1 MTILYSFLNRIANW
15 KVLLLLLAAYVS
27 FPAYWLKNA
36 EATIN
41 QLAGR
46 PMGPIDL
53 TMGYNP
59 ARTLAMVAGYGPAA
73 RAAYARVE
81 LTIDVMYPVVYSL
94 LFAVILTMLFRHR
107 AIRWV
112 ALLPLVALVF
122 DYLENATIVTLLTSY
137 PTQSATVAV
146 LCEVFK
152 LVKWLSVGVMAGL
165 VVYGLALKI
174 FERGVPAR

>member
-1 MTILYSFLNRIANW
+1 M
-15 KVLLLLLAAYVS
+15 
-27 FPAYWLKNA
+27 
-36 EATIN
+36 
-41 QLAGR
+41 
-46 PMGPIDL
+46 
-53 TMGYNP
+53 
-59 ARTLAMVAGYGPAA
+59 
-73 RAAYARVE
+73 E
-81 LTIDVMYPVVYSL
+81 LTTDVMYPVVYSL

-107 AIRWV
+107 AIRWA